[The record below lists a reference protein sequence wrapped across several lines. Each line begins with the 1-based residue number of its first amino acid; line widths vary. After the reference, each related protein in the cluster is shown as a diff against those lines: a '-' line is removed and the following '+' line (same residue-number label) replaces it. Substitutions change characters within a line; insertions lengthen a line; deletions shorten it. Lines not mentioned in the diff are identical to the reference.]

1 MKTSYLS
8 RTLTECMDEL
18 DDEDSFEMLGVSQ
31 LDSTL
36 NISSS
41 VQELLDPNN
50 VILTAKTDEETVP
63 QSFFPTEAQPGRSY
77 EAEESTQNQQA
88 WGENLNKP
96 KPKVRTLASSK
107 QFKSKLKLNVEPVAT
122 KPLRNPRKSLIR
134 TQSKA
139 YNGIENDLNKNREV
153 LPDLETILL
162 EKSRSDN
169 PSPKKKSASQTAA
182 DNQIKTAVDSA
193 WLDRNAS
200 CSSLDRLEPFEDY
213 KQDPIHRTLSTT
225 SSFGLSNLNMRSFTS
240 RSSLAC
246 TQESS
251 QDDAIKYHTLDA
263 SDSEVIGNSEDE
275 SESTKR
281 VPILHIAKK
290 RRLAEERAKMT
301 SMSQERMDPPMAIIP
316 EKIEPVVETI
326 IPIIPKIVPEKPKRM
341 SIRKP
346 KAVVNHEEIAKLLEK
361 TETNDGDFNSDDSDK
376 DPTFNIEPV
385 VREASVTPPP
395 LLVRK
400 KSVIKRSKESI
411 TKITKKATKLLT
423 RAKSGVKRSKPEEKG
438 EDEAPIEVQEEI
450 NYFIDSDLMHLE
462 TVPRVSQSE
471 LKKNEKLFD
480 NFIKD
485 HSVAGPSKLPIVIH
499 NEKQEAKKH
508 ALQKKIASGTLNDNY
523 VRVNLKKKVFVRGKK
538 AFNFSRYKKT
548 IWKSKKAAAL
558 SGPEMDMRGCDGGVL
573 RCHNC
578 DGVGHFAQHCKQK
591 GDNLMPLDAEL
602 EDQSPFPTLEEAATM
617 ASDKRLLVHS
627 TRIDKIPLTAN
638 EIWKHL
644 DGIEEDD
651 ADDELIEVADKENQ
665 QRNDEV
671 HAKIVQPAPP
681 INVSLK
687 MSINIYS

>member
-8 RTLTECMDEL
+8 RTLTECMDEI
-18 DDEDSFEMLGVSQ
+18 DDEDSFELLGVSQ
-31 LDSTL
+31 MDSTL

-50 VILTAKTDEETVP
+50 TILTAKAEEQTAP
-63 QSFFPTEAQPGRSY
+63 QPFFPTEVKPGRSY

-96 KPKVRTLASSK
+96 KPKVRTLVNSK
-107 QFKSKLKLNVEPVAT
+107 EFKSKLKLNVDPVAT

-134 TQSKA
+134 TQSKV
-139 YNGIENDLNKNREV
+139 YNGFENELNKNREV

-169 PSPKKKSASQTAA
+169 PTPKKKSVSQTAA
-182 DNQIKTAVDSA
+182 ENQIKTAVDSA

-246 TQESS
+246 TQESL
-251 QDDAIKYHTLDA
+251 QDEAVKYHTLDE

-275 SESTKR
+275 SETTKR

-290 RRLAEERAKMT
+290 RRLAEEQAKMT
-301 SMSQERMDPPMAIIP
+301 IISQERMDPPMAVIL
-316 EKIEPVVETI
+316 EKNEPVVEI
-326 IPIIPKIVPEKPKRM
+326 NIPIPKIVPEKPKRM

-346 KAVVNHEEIAKLLEK
+346 KPVVNQEEILKIIEK
-361 TETNDGDFNSDDSDK
+361 SNDGDFNSDDSDK

-423 RAKSGVKRSKPEEKG
+423 RAKSGVKKSKPEEKG
-438 EDEAPIEVQEEI
+438 EDEAPVEVQEEI
-450 NYFIDSDLMHLE
+450 NYFIDSDLMQLE

-485 HSVAGPSKLPIVIH
+485 HSIAGPSKLPIVIA
-499 NEKQEAKKH
+499 NEKQEAKKQ
-508 ALQKKIASGTLNDNY
+508 ALQKKIASGTLNENY
-523 VRVNLKKKVFVRGKK
+523 VRVNLRKKVFVRGKK

-578 DGVGHFAQHCKQK
+578 GGVGHFEQHCKQK

-617 ASDKRLLVHS
+617 ASDKKLLVHS

-638 EIWKHL
+638 EIWKQL
-644 DGIEEDD
+644 DGIEEDET
-651 ADDELIEVADKENQ
+651 DDELMEVADKENKHH
-665 QRNDEV
+665 NDEV
-671 HAKIVQPAPP
+671 YEKIVQVAPP
-681 INVSLK
+681 VNVSLL
-687 MSINIYS
+687 M